1 VTIELVA
8 NSLADLTKRENR
20 FCHHPILAFDNAT
33 QSYFL
38 YPPTYPYS
46 TYPFDMARFHM
57 ARGRVGT
64 VDLVPA
70 LNTVVKAG
78 DRAGEDVIQ
87 GNVLAFD
94 MKVYDPNAPIIR
106 SSSGDEALS
115 PNDPGFRWPGT
126 GTVAIGEFVDMF
138 YMNYRG
144 VSGTPINEPTSVY
157 PFAQYRSHFSGPPA
171 FYDLNN
177 DGRWNFVDLNNNG
190 QFDEGDRPLE
200 PMRGPTV
207 PTYDSWSFHYE
218 QDGINQD
225 GDLARDLAAVWP
237 ALLTVWP
244 WRRAVDQGTNGVDDD
259 GLRGVDDPE
268 EREAPPP
275 YTEPLRGVKIS
286 IRVYEP
292 GSRVV
297 RQASVIQDFVPY

>member
-1 VTIELVA
+1 
-8 NSLADLTKRENR
+8 
-20 FCHHPILAFDNAT
+20 
-33 QSYFL
+33 
-38 YPPTYPYS
+38 
-46 TYPFDMARFHM
+46 M

-64 VDLVPA
+64 VDLLPA

-87 GNVLAFD
+87 GNLLAFD
-94 MKVYDPNAPIIR
+94 MKVYDPNAPIIS
-106 SSSGDEALS
+106 SSSGGDALS
-115 PNDPGFRWPGT
+115 PNDPGFGWLGT
-126 GTVAIGEFVDMF
+126 GTVAISAGEFVDMF
-138 YMNYRG
+138 YMRYVEPR
-144 VSGTPINEPTSVY
+144 VPRPPPPLPPPLPPPPPPAWATTEPTSVY
-157 PFAQYRSHFSGPPA
+157 PFAQQYRSHFSGPPA

-177 DGRWNFVDLNNNG
+177 DGRWNFVDLNSNG
-190 QFDEGDRPLE
+190 QFDVGEPLE

-218 QDGINQD
+218 QDGIDQD
-225 GDLARDLAAVWP
+225 R
-237 ALLTVWP
+237 ALGG
-244 WRRAVDQGTNGVDDD
+244 WRVAVDQGTNGVDDD